1 MKRKALF
8 VGVDQYDDGSI
19 HDLQCAANDAAL
31 ILSQFRAIGY
41 EAGLLTN
48 PNRDQVM
55 KEFVRMTEGL
65 GAGDEFLFYFAGH
78 GFIAPGG
85 EHLLFCR
92 DDFYENIQFNY
103 AGIPFGMLQA
113 KTERTG
119 FNRMFILDACQSNPF
134 TTRGTEQTRDL
145 LPSADSYVKNVR
157 SGGLA
162 VMRSCAPGECALE
175 LPSERRGVFSLAL
188 DRVIDGCRRNGG
200 ELAFDQ
206 SFAQLVYGKMGE
218 IARENRLRL
227 NQTPEIKMSANWG
240 HVVLVAGRTT
250 VSPRIVKCPSCG
262 FRNEESETFQCRIC
276 GRDYLCKRHYEA
288 SSNCCAECAAKG
300 TANVSQPTGDS
311 TLGEILRNAREAKK
325 LSVAQVA
332 SATGLLAQIIQDL
345 ENDDYRRVQASI
357 YGKGFVR
364 LYAECVGLD
373 AKPLVKMFLSV
384 YGDAPSVPPPPVLRA
399 GETKQIVLPGQVKME
414 FRWCPPGTFEMGSPM
429 SESGRDGREVRHRVT
444 LTKGFWMGRFP
455 VTREQWDSVM
465 ETNPSAGTMERKA
478 RDVVIEQL
486 GVDAGQVTRNAS
498 FVSDL
503 GADSLDAVEL
513 VMGFEEEFGAT
524 ISEEEAEKLTTFGK
538 VLDYLKSKGFAD
550 GEKQLPQQNVS
561 WLSCQAFVEKVNAV
575 TGCGMRLPT
584 EAEWEYAC
592 RAGTNTPYS
601 GTGSLDGMGWYGGNS
616 GNEPHPVGTK
626 ASNAWGLYDMHGN
639 VCEWCADWYGDY
651 PSRSVTDPVG
661 PSQGT
666 YRVIRG
672 GSWKHDADLCRSAS
686 RSWGGPGHRD
696 HNLGFRVVLV
706 PDS

>member
-1 MKRKALF
+1 
-8 VGVDQYDDGSI
+8 
-19 HDLQCAANDAAL
+19 
-31 ILSQFRAIGY
+31 
-41 EAGLLTN
+41 
-48 PNRDQVM
+48 
-55 KEFVRMTEGL
+55 
-65 GAGDEFLFYFAGH
+65 
-78 GFIAPGG
+78 
-85 EHLLFCR
+85 
-92 DDFYENIQFNY
+92 
-103 AGIPFGMLQA
+103 
-113 KTERTG
+113 
-119 FNRMFILDACQSNPF
+119 
-134 TTRGTEQTRDL
+134 
-145 LPSADSYVKNVR
+145 
-157 SGGLA
+157 
-162 VMRSCAPGECALE
+162 
-175 LPSERRGVFSLAL
+175 
-188 DRVIDGCRRNGG
+188 
-200 ELAFDQ
+200 
-206 SFAQLVYGKMGE
+206 
-218 IARENRLRL
+218 
-227 NQTPEIKMSANWG
+227 
-240 HVVLVAGRTT
+240 
-250 VSPRIVKCPSCG
+250 
-262 FRNEESETFQCRIC
+262 
-276 GRDYLCKRHYEA
+276 
-288 SSNCCAECAAKG
+288 
-300 TANVSQPTGDS
+300 
-311 TLGEILRNAREAKK
+311 
-325 LSVAQVA
+325 
-332 SATGLLAQIIQDL
+332 
-345 ENDDYRRVQASI
+345 
-357 YGKGFVR
+357 
-364 LYAECVGLD
+364 
-373 AKPLVKMFLSV
+373 
-384 YGDAPSVPPPPVLRA
+384 
-399 GETKQIVLPGQVKME
+399 
-414 FRWCPPGTFEMGSPM
+414 
-429 SESGRDGREVRHRVT
+429 
-444 LTKGFWMGRFP
+444 
-455 VTREQWDSVM
+455 
-465 ETNPSAGTMERKA
+465 MERKA

-626 ASNAWGLYDMHGN
+626 ASNAWGLYDMHGT